1 MKIEVMSAKMGQAG
15 GNIASR
21 TLEGVISGGTA
32 EDVVSNGTVCKI
44 VEASKTG
51 YYDKRMGERVVFVI
65 MQRMDEDAEGKLVDT
80 EDGVQV
86 YLGMFDRIAVP
97 YLKEAD
103 GTVVRDKNGITERA
117 SGTVVN
123 DWKNAKNAAEF
134 IANNMGK
141 CMKFSLDK
149 TVPVRAWDRVANE
162 LSKTELREQN
172 VYKVDWVE

>member
-1 MKIEVMSAKMGQAG
+1 MSAKMGQSG
-15 GNIASR
+15 GSIATR
-21 TLEGVISGGTA
+21 TLEGVISGGSA

-51 YYDKRMGERVVFVI
+51 YYDKRMGERVVFVL
-65 MQRMDEDAEGKLVDT
+65 MQRMDEDKDGKLVDT

-97 YLKEAD
+97 YTKEAD

-117 SGTVVN
+117 SGTVVT

-141 CMKFSLDK
+141 CMKFTLAK

-162 LSKTELREQN
+162 RSKTELRNQN
-172 VYKVDWVE
+172 VYNIDWVE